1 MRASMSKS
9 SPAKLKQIPSI
20 DEWMDT
26 PFVEKVIENKG
37 PILAGIGA
45 VIALLVLSYVFIS
58 QKTAGNEQDY
68 FLAERDFN
76 QFVQKDG
83 TQEELDRL
91 QAMMRLHP
99 ELQARYDGAIAQTL
113 LIRNEAA
120 QAQPFATSLFKRTAS
135 DHMEAYRAFGEAT
148 LLIASGNNAEAY
160 TRTKQLQQKLE
171 ASPGK
176 ETLYLFNLIRL
187 ATLQQLLGNT
197 QEERVTWGELQ
208 SYLGSHP
215 EALALIAQVFKEAPT
230 ALNLYAEQRKAVIK

>member
-1 MRASMSKS
+1 MSKS

-68 FLAERDFN
+68 FFAERDFN

-99 ELQARYDGAIAQTL
+99 ELHARYDGAIAQTL
-113 LIRNEAA
+113 LIRNEVA
-120 QAQPFATSLFKRTAS
+120 QAQPFATSLFNRTAS
-135 DHMEAYRAFGEAT
+135 DQMEVYRSFGEAT
-148 LLIASGNNAEAY
+148 LMIAAGNNAEAY
-160 TRTKQLQQKLE
+160 AHTKQLQQTLE

-197 QEERVTWGELQ
+197 QDERVTWGELQ
-208 SYLGSHP
+208 AYLGSHP
-215 EALALIAQVFKEAPT
+215 EALTLLSQVFREAPT
-230 ALNLYAEQRKAVIK
+230 ALNLYVEQRKAAIK